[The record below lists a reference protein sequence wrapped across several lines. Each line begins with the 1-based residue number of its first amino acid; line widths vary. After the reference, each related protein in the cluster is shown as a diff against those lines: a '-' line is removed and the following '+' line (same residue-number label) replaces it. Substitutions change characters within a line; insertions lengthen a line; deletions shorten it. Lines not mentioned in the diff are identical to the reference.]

1 MTMKKM
7 GTYKPELLVNNIHTD
22 ENVLT
27 SLLDEL
33 NHCESFFF
41 SVAFITES
49 GLATLKSHY

>member
-1 MTMKKM
+1 MKKM